1 MSDVL
6 SDPLDRSQIEL
17 LLSLD
22 DGEGAALQEIV
33 DEYLTMSEEG
43 RVELLRVLQEGDAH
57 AVERAA
63 HTLKGASANVGA
75 NALVD
80 VCGGIEAHARQGELQ
95 RAAELTAQFEAE
107 LARAPGRAAGRR
119 SEGLR
124 CGS

>member
-6 SDPLDRSQIEL
+6 SDPLDGSQIEL

-22 DGEGAALQEIV
+22 DGVGAALREIV

-43 RVELLRVLQEGDAH
+43 RAELLEVLQEGDAR

-75 NALVD
+75 NVLAE
-80 VCGGIEAHARQGELQ
+80 VCAEIETHARQEQLQ
-95 RAAELTAQFEAE
+95 GAAVLTEQFETEFSRARAALQAVAS
-107 LARAPGRAAGRR
+107 RP
-119 SEGLR
+119 
-124 CGS
+124 